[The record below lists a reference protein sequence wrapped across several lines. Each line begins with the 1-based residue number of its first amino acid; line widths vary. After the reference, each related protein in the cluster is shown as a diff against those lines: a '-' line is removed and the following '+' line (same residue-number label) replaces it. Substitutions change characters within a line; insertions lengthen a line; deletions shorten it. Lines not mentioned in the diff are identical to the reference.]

1 MLLLCLCFAG
11 CKEKTVVE
19 SDYLPIAD
27 PYVMLY
33 EGKYYAYG
41 TGGTVE
47 GEGFACFSSDDLK
60 NWTREGQALSAA
72 DSYGTWGFW
81 APEVCYIESKKKFY
95 LFYSTEE
102 HICVATADTPQGP
115 FRQEVKQP
123 IWDEKSIDTSLFIDD
138 DGTPYL
144 YFVRF
149 TDGNVIWVAEMN
161 DDLTG
166 IKQETLTE
174 CIKVGEPWELSQD
187 KPAKVAE
194 GPSVL
199 KKEGIYYLIYSANHF
214 ESKNYGVGY
223 ATSDS
228 PMGPWKKYEENPI
241 LQRADG
247 LMGTGHGAPFRCK
260 DGSWK
265 YIFHAHWDSTKVQP
279 RTSYIKDFAISD
291 QRTVSIGGPLIR
303 PQVLTDNLTSKWK
316 KGLFYYM
323 LIACLCACQKKAET
337 ISTASL
343 LKEMVDCEA
352 LAKYPEPY
360 YETRQF
366 SSYDRASVKKDSVS
380 WYANCDR
387 SQFLRVDSIDG
398 RREFVLVDTD
408 GPGAITRFW
417 VTVAAYSDKGTL
429 RFYLDNQEVPEI
441 EGEVLGILSGHA
453 LVDAPLSASVSEL
466 TDYKQRGHN
475 LYLPIPYAKHCKIT
489 YESPSIKEPGEF
501 SEECFYYNINYRT
514 YAEGTSVATFSK
526 EDIKQNAKLLADVQ
540 RKLTVSRRE
549 IGGLQKEPMLRSVL
563 AAGEERDMTLSGPG
577 AVRRL
582 DVKLHAGDFDQALRS
597 TVLRISFDG
606 NETVWVPVGDFF
618 GAGTVFLRFRLF
630 IPK

>member
-1 MLLLCLCFAG
+1 MEKNCIWLLLLCLCFAG

-291 QRTVSIGGPLIR
+291 KKTIMQNVGGYYVGNNVDGRFVKTTERNWKKVAYHDMESEVSIYDQYLTGQVYGIITEEFDTDTGTWEEQDSCWGYFSDKWGDDLIEE
-303 PQVLTDNLTSKWK
+303 
-316 KGLFYYM
+316 
-323 LIACLCACQKKAET
+323 IASEYGITEELHDKAE
-337 ISTASL
+337 
-343 LKEMVDCEA
+343 
-352 LAKYPEPY
+352 
-360 YETRQF
+360 
-366 SSYDRASVKKDSVS
+366 
-380 WYANCDR
+380 
-387 SQFLRVDSIDG
+387 
-398 RREFVLVDTD
+398 
-408 GPGAITRFW
+408 
-417 VTVAAYSDKGTL
+417 AA
-429 RFYLDNQEVPEI
+429 
-441 EGEVLGILSGHA
+441 
-453 LVDAPLSASVSEL
+453 
-466 TDYKQRGHN
+466 
-475 LYLPIPYAKHCKIT
+475 
-489 YESPSIKEPGEF
+489 
-501 SEECFYYNINYRT
+501 
-514 YAEGTSVATFSK
+514 
-526 EDIKQNAKLLADVQ
+526 
-540 RKLTVSRRE
+540 
-549 IGGLQKEPMLRSVL
+549 
-563 AAGEERDMTLSGPG
+563 
-577 AVRRL
+577 
-582 DVKLHAGDFDQALRS
+582 
-597 TVLRISFDG
+597 
-606 NETVWVPVGDFF
+606 
-618 GAGTVFLRFRLF
+618 
-630 IPK
+630 

>member
-1 MLLLCLCFAG
+1 M
-11 CKEKTVVE
+11 
-19 SDYLPIAD
+19 
-27 PYVMLY
+27 
-33 EGKYYAYG
+33 
-41 TGGTVE
+41 
-47 GEGFACFSSDDLK
+47 
-60 NWTREGQALSAA
+60 
-72 DSYGTWGFW
+72 
-81 APEVCYIESKKKFY
+81 
-95 LFYSTEE
+95 
-102 HICVATADTPQGP
+102 ATADTPQGP

-303 PQVLTDNLTSKWK
+303 PQVLTDNLTSK
-316 KGLFYYM
+316 
-323 LIACLCACQKKAET
+323 
-337 ISTASL
+337 
-343 LKEMVDCEA
+343 
-352 LAKYPEPY
+352 
-360 YETRQF
+360 
-366 SSYDRASVKKDSVS
+366 
-380 WYANCDR
+380 
-387 SQFLRVDSIDG
+387 
-398 RREFVLVDTD
+398 
-408 GPGAITRFW
+408 
-417 VTVAAYSDKGTL
+417 
-429 RFYLDNQEVPEI
+429 
-441 EGEVLGILSGHA
+441 
-453 LVDAPLSASVSEL
+453 
-466 TDYKQRGHN
+466 
-475 LYLPIPYAKHCKIT
+475 
-489 YESPSIKEPGEF
+489 
-501 SEECFYYNINYRT
+501 
-514 YAEGTSVATFSK
+514 
-526 EDIKQNAKLLADVQ
+526 
-540 RKLTVSRRE
+540 
-549 IGGLQKEPMLRSVL
+549 
-563 AAGEERDMTLSGPG
+563 
-577 AVRRL
+577 
-582 DVKLHAGDFDQALRS
+582 
-597 TVLRISFDG
+597 
-606 NETVWVPVGDFF
+606 
-618 GAGTVFLRFRLF
+618 
-630 IPK
+630 